1 VPTPLDAARVTRG
14 LTPRLRSQQPARFC
28 LPELAGR
35 LTELSGQ
42 GASAAL
48 TFAVKLVLDAQL
60 RGEPVAWVTSTA
72 SVFYPPDAA
81 DSGIDLST
89 LIVVRV
95 PSERAR
101 LRETMAVAA
110 DRLLRSGG
118 FGLVVLD
125 LAQVE
130 QHGHGQQ
137 PELAQA
143 LQSRLL
149 GLAQR
154 HQSALLCLTDKSAAA
169 PSLGSL
175 VSLRLQAARTWLAED
190 RFECSLSAI
199 KDKERG
205 PSWSER
211 EVCRGPLGLR

>member
-1 VPTPLDAARVTRG
+1 MSTPSQAARVTRG
-14 LTPRLRSQQPARFC
+14 PTPRLRSQGPARFC

-35 LTELSGQ
+35 LSELSGL
-42 GASAAL
+42 GASSVL
-48 TFAVKLVLDAQL
+48 TFAMKLVLDAQR
-60 RGEPVAWVTSTA
+60 RGEPVAWVMPTA
-72 SVFYPPDAA
+72 SGFFPPDAA
-81 DSGIDLST
+81 DGGVDLSA

-95 PSERAR
+95 PSELAR
-101 LRETMAVAA
+101 VRERMAVAA
-110 DRLLRSGG
+110 ERLLRSGG

-125 LAQVE
+125 LGKEA
-130 QHGHGQQ
+130 
-137 PELAQA
+137 ELSQA

-154 HQSALLCLTDKSAAA
+154 HRAVVLCLTEKAPAA

-175 VSLRLQAARTWLAED
+175 VSLRMQASRSWLAGD
-190 RFECSLSAI
+190 RFECTLDVI

-205 PSWSER
+205 PSWGER